1 MIEYILCYAQ
11 SFIFGA
17 FFGGAVVWGL
27 FVYYN
32 KKVLD
37 KNEG

>member
-17 FFGGAVVWGL
+17 FFGGAVVWRL

-32 KKVLD
+32 KKST
-37 KNEG
+37 